1 VSFVKSLGYMGVGA
15 EDLDAWSTFAT
26 ELLGL
31 QAVRTS
37 DDVLHLRMDGRVY
50 RIAVERGT
58 NGALHYL
65 GLEVAS
71 PRELAELTS
80 HLRGR
85 GIEVTEESSEL
96 CATRRVSS
104 MISALDPCGNRLEFF
119 VGHDE
124 ATDPFVSPTGAQ
136 FVVDD
141 MGLGHAVLLVDDAK
155 AFLDFYVDTLGFRLS
170 DILTPVPGIDA
181 YFLHCNPRHHT
192 IAAAAMPGMTPSL
205 QHIMLQVDSIDTVG
219 RAYDKAQRDGVR
231 LGMSLGKHTNDH
243 MISFYCHAP
252 SGLEIEYGCNGRRID
267 DATWVVGH
275 YTSGSTWG
283 HHRPSVPA

>member
-1 VSFVKSLGYMGVGA
+1 MSLIKSLGYIGIGA
-15 EDLDAWSTFAT
+15 ADLDAWRTFAT
-26 ELLGL
+26 DLLGL
-31 QAVRTS
+31 QAAQPA

-58 NGALHYL
+58 DGALHFL

-71 PRELAELTS
+71 PGDLAELTS
-80 HLRGR
+80 HLRSR

-96 CATRRVSS
+96 CATRHVSS

-124 ATDPFVSPTGAQ
+124 ATEPFVSPTGAQ

-155 AFLDFYVDTLGFRLS
+155 RFLDFYVDTLGFRLS

-192 IAAAAMPGMTPSL
+192 IAAAAMPGMKPSL
-205 QHIMLQVDSIDTVG
+205 QHIMLQVESLDTVG
-219 RAYDKAQRDGVR
+219 RAYDKAQRDGVP

-243 MISFYCHAP
+243 MVSFYCHAP
-252 SGLEIEYGCNGRRID
+252 SGLEVEYGCHGRRID

-283 HHRPSVPA
+283 HHRSSVPS

>member
-1 VSFVKSLGYMGVGA
+1 MGVGA
-15 EDLDAWSTFAT
+15 DDLDAWSIFAT
-26 ELLGL
+26 DLLGL
-31 QAVRTS
+31 QAVRPNA
-37 DDVLHLRMDGRVY
+37 DLLHLRMDGRVY
-50 RIAVERGT
+50 RIAVERGRP
-58 NGALHYL
+58 GALHYL

-71 PRELAELTS
+71 PRELAELAS
-80 HLRGR
+80 ALRAR
-85 GIEVTEESSEL
+85 GIEVTEESTEL
-96 CATRRVSS
+96 CAMRHVSS
-104 MISALDPCGNRLEFF
+104 MISVLDPCGNRLEFF

-124 ATDPFVSPTGAQ
+124 ATAPFVSPTGAT
-136 FVVDD
+136 FVTGD

-155 AFLDFYVDTLGFRLS
+155 AFLDFYVDLLGFRLS

-219 RAYDKAQRDGVR
+219 RAYDKAQRDGIR
-231 LGMSLGKHTNDH
+231 MGMSLGKHTNDH

-267 DATWVVGH
+267 EATWVVGH
-275 YTSGSTWG
+275 YTSGSMWG